1 MVKYSS
7 LHNSP
12 FALRT
17 PCRELHQHLTHG
29 SSIQHALDDRKMEN
43 QSWQSFTISL
53 QMMMFMM
60 MMMAKLCP
68 EKFAEESSLR

>member
-1 MVKYSS
+1 
-7 LHNSP
+7 
-12 FALRT
+12 
-17 PCRELHQHLTHG
+17 
-29 SSIQHALDDRKMEN
+29 MEN

-53 QMMMFMM
+53 QMMM

>member
-1 MVKYSS
+1 
-7 LHNSP
+7 
-12 FALRT
+12 
-17 PCRELHQHLTHG
+17 
-29 SSIQHALDDRKMEN
+29 MEN

-60 MMMAKLCP
+60 MMMMMMAKLCP

>member
-1 MVKYSS
+1 
-7 LHNSP
+7 
-12 FALRT
+12 
-17 PCRELHQHLTHG
+17 
-29 SSIQHALDDRKMEN
+29 MEN

-53 QMMMFMM
+53 QMM

>member
-1 MVKYSS
+1 
-7 LHNSP
+7 
-12 FALRT
+12 
-17 PCRELHQHLTHG
+17 
-29 SSIQHALDDRKMEN
+29 MEN

-53 QMMMFMM
+53 QMMMLLM

>member
-1 MVKYSS
+1 
-7 LHNSP
+7 
-12 FALRT
+12 
-17 PCRELHQHLTHG
+17 
-29 SSIQHALDDRKMEN
+29 MEN